1 MESQRGRSAVA
12 WLAGLASVC
21 AVLLIGVVGASPAAA
36 QGTQPACLDPGA
48 DAFDGTSL
56 DLENRWTST
65 LRHDDAL
72 YEISDGTAKVQTG
85 PYEIQE
91 NEQGEGAANIFL
103 QPAPAGTWEVTTKVS
118 ISQTN
123 EGQQAGLLVSDPT
136 GNDIVKLT
144 YVQKQ
149 DGANGN
155 KWIEFLKIVDGQYDF
170 SGTWHSPESAD
181 YPDELMLKYRSDGDT
196 LSGFYSVDDGE
207 TWLSAGDSR
216 NYEAIDDPQ
225 VGFYALRG
233 DVADPA
239 VTAEFESFDLV
250 PANDE
255 FEGDALDECRWTE
268 IFNRNDEGMS
278 VGDGQLTLR
287 TLEGELSNDESG
299 VQNLILQDT
308 NDSDWQ
314 ATTKLTMEPTAAGQ
328 QAGLV
333 IWGDNS
339 DPAQANYVKLVFV
352 RKNGNATN
360 NGWIEFLKTTNG
372 ETDFGESEADWN
384 SGLGTYGPDVYL
396 RLVSAGGDLSAYW
409 SDDGEEFT
417 KVGLTHPTTGIEN
430 PQVGLM
436 ALKGTDD
443 PAKPEVDA
451 RFDWFRIEPSDFE
464 PPADPGIFDTIGI
477 TQIDTRANSEINGS
491 PSPYSYIGEQM
502 PPSKSVGAPGDDA
515 DDDVPLR
522 MPDTRGNLEN
532 FASFAGQVIELP
544 EAQQRAYSRLH
555 FFGTGTDNGGTPTG
569 GDFTLTFADGT
580 TETVTVR
587 FRDWANSAAG
597 TPDDHVA
604 ITTNPRYTRTGTQ
617 GNINFYIYHKPVAVS
632 EANRSKVLRSVTL
645 PPNSTPGSAVV
656 RAYLMALTLEA
667 GADDFVMPNLGG
679 PSEFPNDTE
688 APETTAT
695 VDPAAPD
702 GENGWYK
709 QEVTVSLETED
720 EDGGSGVEMVEY
732 RLDGGA
738 WLDYEDPV
746 VVDTEGDHAFQYR
759 SMDRAGNLSTQQSV
773 AVKIDSQAPEV
784 ETVLTPELAAGAT
797 WYDAAPSL
805 MIDPWDGNGSGVV
818 TTEYSVDGGAW
829 QAYTGEVQFTEDGSF
844 EVAYRAT
851 DAAGNT
857 SLVTPLV
864 VQVDTAAPTTTIAI
878 GGAAPVGTYG
888 QPAVVTLTAADGG
901 GSGVPAGGT
910 EYRLDGGAW
919 TDYTAPVTVS
929 ALGLH
934 RVEYRSVDTAG
945 NPEATKQVAFNR
957 VEPPT
962 GGQGSQPPGSPA
974 PEPTPWV
981 ALNEVRRSQST
992 LKAFRKGRLTISLS
1006 CQAVEGGTVRLAV
1019 SRKVAKRLK
1028 LAGRTLAQAEVVC
1041 EGAVAE
1047 VTLQPGKKVRRKLA
1061 GKKGGAVKATL
1072 SVRLGGD
1079 AGSATDS
1086 AKLTLRR

>member
-12 WLAGLASVC
+12 WLTGLAAVC
-21 AVLLIGVVGASPAAA
+21 ALLLIGAVGASPATA
-36 QGTQPACLDPGA
+36 QGTGPTCLDPGA
-48 DAFDGTSL
+48 DAFDGSAL
-56 DLENRWTST
+56 DLEDRWTST

-72 YEISDGTAKVQTG
+72 YDVSDGSVKMQTG
-85 PYEIQE
+85 PNEIQE
-91 NEQGEGAANIFL
+91 DEEGNGAPNIFL
-103 QPAPAGTWEVTTKVS
+103 QPAPEGTWEVTTTVN
-118 ISQTN
+118 IAQTH
-123 EGQQAGLLVSDPT
+123 EGQQAGLLVSDPS

-144 YVQKQ
+144 YVKKQ
-149 DGANGN
+149 TGATGN

-170 SGTWHSPESAD
+170 SGTWHSPESPD
-181 YPDELMLKYRSDGDT
+181 YPDEVMLRYRSDGDT
-196 LSGFYSVDDGE
+196 LSGSYSVDGGE

-216 NYEAIDDPQ
+216 NYDAIDDPQ

-233 DVADPA
+233 PAENPA

-287 TLEGELSNDESG
+287 TLEGELSNDEGS
-299 VQNLILQDT
+299 VQNLILQET

-314 ATTKLTMEPTAAGQ
+314 ATTKLNFVPTAGGQ

-333 IWGDNS
+333 IWGDNANPS
-339 DPAQANYVKLVFV
+339 QANYVKLVFV

-360 NGWIEFLKTTNG
+360 NAWIEFLKTTNG
-372 ETDFGESEADWN
+372 ETDFGESEEDWN
-384 SGLGTYGPDVYL
+384 SGLGNYGPDVWL
-396 RLVSAGGDLSAYW
+396 RLVSAGGELSAYW

-443 PAKPEVDA
+443 PVKPEADA

-477 TQIDTRANSEINGS
+477 TQVDTRANSEINGS

-515 DDDVPLR
+515 TDDVPLR
-522 MPDTRGNLEN
+522 MPDTRGNVEN

-544 EAQQRAYSRLH
+544 EAQQRAYSKLH

-569 GDFTLTFADGT
+569 GDFTLTFDDGS
-580 TETVTVR
+580 TETMTIR
-587 FRDWANSAAG
+587 FRDWANSNPG

-604 ITTNPRYTRTGTQ
+604 IVTNPRYTRTGTQ
-617 GNINFYIYHKPVAVS
+617 GNINFYIYHRQGAVS
-632 EANRSKVLRSVTL
+632 EANRSKVLKSITL
-645 PPNSTPGSAVV
+645 PPSSTPGSSVV

-688 APETTAT
+688 APVTSAT
-695 VDPAAPD
+695 VDPDEPD
-702 GENGWYK
+702 GQNGWYK
-709 QEVTVSLETED
+709 GEVSVTLDTED
-720 EDGGSGVEMVEY
+720 EAGGSGVEMVEY

-738 WLDYEDPV
+738 WLDYDGPV

-759 SMDRAGNLSTQQSV
+759 SMDKAGNLSTQQSI

-784 ETVLTPELAAGAT
+784 EALLTPELAAGAT
-797 WYDAAPSL
+797 WYDQAPSL
-805 MIDPWDGNGSGVV
+805 MIDPWDGNGSGVAV
-818 TTEYSVDGGAW
+818 TEYSVDGGAW
-829 QAYTGEVQFTEDGSF
+829 TAYTDEVVFGEDGSY

-851 DAAGNT
+851 DAAGNA
-857 SLVTPLV
+857 SVVTPLV
-864 VQVDTAAPTTTIAI
+864 VKVDTAAPATTLRI

-888 QPAVVTLTAADGG
+888 QPAVVSLAGADGG
-901 GSGVPAGGT
+901 GSGVAGT

-919 TDYTAPVTVS
+919 TAYTAPFTVT

-934 RVEYRSVDTAG
+934 RVEYRSVDVAG

-962 GGQGSQPPGSPA
+962 GGSGQRRPGA
-974 PEPTPWV
+974 TR
-981 ALNEVRRSQST
+981 RRS
-992 LKAFRKGRLTISLS
+992 
-1006 CQAVEGGTVRLAV
+1006 
-1019 SRKVAKRLK
+1019 
-1028 LAGRTLAQAEVVC
+1028 
-1041 EGAVAE
+1041 
-1047 VTLQPGKKVRRKLA
+1047 RRR
-1061 GKKGGAVKATL
+1061 GW
-1072 SVRLGGD
+1072 R
-1079 AGSATDS
+1079 
-1086 AKLTLRR
+1086 

>member
-21 AVLLIGVVGASPAAA
+21 ALLLIGAVGASPATA
-36 QGTQPACLDPGA
+36 QGTQPTCLDPGA

-56 DLENRWTST
+56 DLANRWTST

-72 YEISDGTAKVQTG
+72 YEISDGTAKVQTS

-91 NEQGEGAANIFL
+91 DEDGNGAANIFL
-103 QPAPAGTWEVTTKVS
+103 QPAPEGTWEVTTTVD

-170 SGTWHSPESAD
+170 SGTWHSPESPD

-196 LSGFYSVDDGE
+196 LSGFYSVDNGE

-239 VTAEFESFDLV
+239 ITAEFSSFDLV

-268 IFNRNDEGMS
+268 IFNRNDAGMS

-287 TLEGELSNDESG
+287 TLEGELSNDEAG
-299 VQNLILQDT
+299 VQNLILQET

-314 ATTKLTMEPTAAGQ
+314 ATTKLTMTPTTDGQ

-333 IWGDNS
+333 IWGTNTN
-339 DPAQANYVKLVFV
+339 PAQANYVKLVFV
-352 RKNGNATN
+352 RKNTNATN
-360 NGWIEFLKTTNG
+360 NSWIEFLKTTNG
-372 ETDFGESEADWN
+372 QTDFGDSEDDWN
-384 SGLGTYGPDVYL
+384 SGLGNYGPEVYL
-396 RLVSAGGDLSAYW
+396 RLVSADGQLSAYW
-409 SDDGEEFT
+409 SGDGEEYT
-417 KVGLTHPTTGIEN
+417 KVGVTHPITGIEN

-436 ALKGTDD
+436 ALKGTDA
-443 PAKPEVDA
+443 AKPEVDA
-451 RFDWFRIEPSDFE
+451 KFDWFRIAPSEGEE
-464 PPADPGIFDTIGI
+464 PPDDPGIFDTIGI
-477 TQIDTRANSEINGS
+477 TQEDTRANSEINGS
-491 PSPYSYIGEQM
+491 PSPYSFIGEQM

-515 DDDVPLR
+515 TDDVPLR
-522 MPDTRGNLEN
+522 MPDTRGNVEN

-544 EAQQRAYSRLH
+544 EAQQRAYTKLH
-555 FFGTGTDNGGTPTG
+555 FFGTGTDNGNTPTG

-580 TETVTVR
+580 TETMTIR

-597 TPDDHVA
+597 TADDHVA
-604 ITTNPRYTRTGTQ
+604 IVTNPRYTRTGTQ
-617 GNINFYIYHKPVAVS
+617 GNINFYIFHKQASVS
-632 EANRSKVLRSVTL
+632 EANRSKVLRSITL

-656 RAYLMALTLEA
+656 RAYLMGLTLEA

-688 APETTAT
+688 APVTTAT
-695 VDPAAPD
+695 IDPGEPD

-709 QEVTVSLETED
+709 GEVSVTLDTDD

-738 WLDYEDPV
+738 WLDYDGTPV
-746 VVDTEGDHAFQYR
+746 VVDTEGDHAFQFR

-805 MIDPWDGNGSGVV
+805 MIDPWDGNGSGVAA
-818 TTEYSVDGGAW
+818 TEYSVNGGAW
-829 QAYTGEVQFTEDGSF
+829 QAYTDEVQFTEDGSY

-857 SLVTPLV
+857 SPVAPLV
-864 VQVDTAAPTTTIAI
+864 VKVDTAAPTTTLTI

-888 QPAVVTLTAADGG
+888 QPAVVTLAGADGG
-901 GSGVPAGGT
+901 GSGVAGT

-919 TDYTAPVTVS
+919 TAYTAPFTVS

-934 RVEYRSVDTAG
+934 RVEYRSVDVAG
-945 NPEATKQVAFNR
+945 NPEATRQVAFNR

-962 GGQGSQPPGSPA
+962 GGQGTPPGGDPA
-974 PEPTPWV
+974 PKPAPWV

-992 LKAFRKGRLTISLS
+992 LKAFRKGKLTISLS
-1006 CQAVEGGTVRLAV
+1006 CQAVEGGTLRLTV

-1028 LAGRTLAQAEVVC
+1028 LKSRTLAQAEVLC

-1047 VTLQPGKKVRRKLA
+1047 VTLKPGKTVRRKLA
-1061 GKKGGAVKATL
+1061 GKKGRAVKATL

>member
-21 AVLLIGVVGASPAAA
+21 ALLLVGAVGAGPASA
-36 QGTQPACLDPGA
+36 QGTDPTCLDPGV
-48 DAFDGTSL
+48 DAFGGTSL
-56 DLENRWTST
+56 DLENRWTGT

-72 YEISDGTAKVQTG
+72 YDVADGKAKVQTG
-85 PYEIQE
+85 AGEIQTT
-91 NEQGEGAANIFL
+91 APNIFL
-103 QPAPAGTWEVTTKVS
+103 QPVPDGTFEVTTKVK
-118 ISQTN
+118 IDHTT
-123 EGQQAGLLVSDPT
+123 EGQQAGLLITDPT
-136 GNDIVKLT
+136 GQNLVKLA
-144 YVQKQ
+144 YVQKGAG
-149 DGANGN
+149 DGNN
-155 KWIEFLKIVDGQYDF
+155 KWIEFLKVVGGQFDF
-170 SGTWHSPESAD
+170 SGTWHSEPSQD
-181 YPDELMLKYRSDGDT
+181 YPDELWLRYRSDGET
-196 LSGFYSVDDGE
+196 LSGWYSTDGV
-207 TWLSAGDSR
+207 TWQSAGDSR
-216 NYEAIDDPQ
+216 DYSAIQDPQ

-233 DVADPA
+233 DAARPV
-239 VTAEFESFDLV
+239 VTAEFDSFDLV

-268 IFNRNDEGMS
+268 IFNRNDAGMS
-278 VGDGQLTLR
+278 VGDGELTLR

-314 ATTKLTMEPTAAGQ
+314 ATTKLTMAPTAAGQ

-339 DPAQANYVKLVFV
+339 DPAEANYVKLVFV

-360 NGWIEFLKTTNG
+360 NAWIEFLKTTNG
-372 ETDFGESEADWN
+372 ETDFGESDADWN
-384 SGLGTYGPDVYL
+384 SGLGNYGPEIYL
-396 RLVSAGGDLSAYW
+396 RLVSSGGDLSAYW

-417 KVGLTHPTTGIEN
+417 QVGVTHPTTGIEN

-451 RFDWFRIEPSDFE
+451 RFDWFRIAPSDFE
-464 PPADPGIFDTIGI
+464 PPDDPGIFDTIGI
-477 TQIDTRANSEINGS
+477 TQEDTRANSEINGS
-491 PSPYSYIGEQM
+491 PSPYSFIGEQM

-515 DDDVPLR
+515 TDDVPLR
-522 MPDTRGNLEN
+522 MPDTRGTVEN

-544 EAQQRAYSRLH
+544 EAQQRAYTKLH
-555 FFGTGTDNGGTPTG
+555 FFGTGTDNGNTPTG

-580 TETVTVR
+580 TETMTIR

-604 ITTNPRYTRTGTQ
+604 IVTNPRYTRTGTQ
-617 GNINFYIYHKPVAVS
+617 GNINFYIFHKQASVS
-632 EANRSKVLRSVTL
+632 EANRSKVLRSITL
-645 PPNSTPGSAVV
+645 PPNSTPGASVV
-656 RAYLMALTLEA
+656 RAYLMGLTLEA

-688 APETTAT
+688 APVTTAT
-695 VDPAAPD
+695 LDPADPD

-709 QEVTVSLETED
+709 GEVSVTLDTDD
-720 EDGGSGVEMVEY
+720 EAGGSGVDTVEY

-738 WLDYEDPV
+738 WQAYDEPV
-746 VVDTEGDHAFQYR
+746 VVDTEGDHAFQFR

-797 WYDAAPSL
+797 WYDEAPSL
-805 MIDPWDGNGSGVV
+805 MIDPWDGNGSGVAL
-818 TTEYSVDGGAW
+818 TEYSIDGGAW
-829 QAYTGEVQFTEDGSF
+829 QAYTDEVQFTEDGSF

-851 DAAGNT
+851 DAAGNV
-857 SLVTPLV
+857 SLVTPIV
-864 VQVDTAAPTTTIAI
+864 VQVDTAAPTTTLRI

-888 QPAVVTLTAADGG
+888 TPAVVSLAASDAG
-901 GSGVPAGGT
+901 GSGVAAGDM

-919 TDYTAPVTVS
+919 TAYTAPFTVT

-934 RVEYRSVDTAG
+934 RVEYRSVDVAG
-945 NPEATKQVAFNR
+945 NPEGTKQVAFNR

-962 GGQGSQPPGSPA
+962 GGQGTPPGGDPA
-974 PEPTPWV
+974 PKPTPWV

-992 LKAFRKGRLTISLS
+992 LKALRKGRLTVSVS
-1006 CQAVEGGTVRLAV
+1006 CQAVEGGTVRLTV

-1028 LAGRTLAQAEVVC
+1028 LASRTLAQAEVVC
-1041 EGAVAE
+1041 EGAIAE
-1047 VTLQPGKKVRRKLA
+1047 VALKPGKTVRRKLA
-1061 GKKGGAVKATL
+1061 KKKGGAVKATL
-1072 SVRLGGD
+1072 SVRFGGD

-1086 AKLTLRR
+1086 AKLKLRR